1 MVYQPPTGARDLLP
15 LEVTQQRWIEQ
26 RLQALFQR
34 WGYHQIM
41 TSTLE
46 RLDTLMAG
54 GAVDRAT
61 VIQVQSD
68 DDSELG
74 LRPEV
79 TASIARA
86 AATRLGQ
93 APRPLRLFYLA
104 NVFRKARQREIYQA
118 GVELLGS
125 GTMLADAETLLLL
138 SDCLAQLGL
147 AQPGDKAVDCSLIV
161 GEAAL
166 TRSLLAPFP
175 AQQRGL
181 VLKAIAQLDRVTL
194 EALALS
200 SELRHIALTL
210 LDLRG
215 QPRAVLK
222 KLRELP
228 LTPPQEAIAQRL
240 EALTELL
247 GQRLRS
253 RQAPH
258 AATTDAPQGPDQE
271 REKPS
276 PIIPEIILDLSLVQ
290 TFDYYSGIVFEVAC
304 RTPAGT
310 WVVGQGGRYDQLLG
324 LYDAKGESAPG
335 IGFCLEIENLQQ
347 VLKSAER
354 LPQTLPINEWLVVPW
369 EAAAYEEAI
378 QYAHKLKG
386 TAEPSAFT
394 GAAGGEPVRV
404 ELYLEALAEEEAIAQ
419 ATVRAYAREQSI
431 RRIAWIRPGQ
441 LPQIETLDA

>member
-93 APRPLRLFYLA
+93 TPRPLRLFYLA

-125 GTMLADAETLLLL
+125 GTMLADAEALLLL

-147 AQPGDKAVDCSLIV
+147 AQPGDKTVDCSLIL

-166 TRSLLAPFP
+166 TRSLLAPFSDP
-175 AQQRGL
+175 QRTQ
-181 VLKAIAQLDRVTL
+181 VLNAIAQLDRVAL
-194 EALALS
+194 EALELS
-200 SELRHIALTL
+200 PELRKTALTL

-215 QPRAVLK
+215 TPEAVLK
-222 KLRELP
+222 TLRELSLKP
-228 LTPPQEAIAQRL
+228 QQEAIAQRL
-240 EALTELL
+240 EALTHLL
-247 GQRLRS
+247 GQRLRNRLEAS
-253 RQAPH
+253 GAPS
-258 AATTDAPQGPDQE
+258 DS
-271 REKPS
+271 EKPH
-276 PIIPEIILDLSLVQ
+276 PIIPKIILDLSLVQ
-290 TFDYYSGIVFEVAC
+290 TFDYYSGIVFEAAC

-324 LYDAKGESAPG
+324 LYDAKGDSDPG

-347 VLKSAER
+347 VLKSAGR
-354 LPQTLPINEWLVVPW
+354 LPHQLPINEWLVVPW
-369 EAAAYEEAI
+369 NRSAYEEAI

-386 TAEPSAFT
+386 AASGAISSA
-394 GAAGGEPVRV
+394 ANGEPVRV
-404 ELYLEALAEEEAIAQ
+404 ELYLEPLPEQETAQ
-419 ATVRAYAREQSI
+419 AQVRDYARRQNI
-431 RRIAWIRPGQ
+431 RRIAWIKPGE
-441 LPQIETLDA
+441 LPQIETL